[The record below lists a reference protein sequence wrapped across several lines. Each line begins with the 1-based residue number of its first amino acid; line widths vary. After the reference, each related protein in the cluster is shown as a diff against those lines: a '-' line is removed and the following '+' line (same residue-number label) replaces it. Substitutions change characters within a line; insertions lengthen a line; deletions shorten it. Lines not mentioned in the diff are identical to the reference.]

1 MPQDPLDHLDHPE
14 AYLEIKN
21 YLLAQVLP
29 VANQIDADSSLLFQ
43 AFRDMGSKGWLVP
56 KAPTSLGGLGFD
68 TEGYGQFQRLMARHS
83 GALAFLQTQH
93 QSAASLLLASENEA
107 LKQAY
112 IPAMAKGKKRVGVG
126 FSQLRRQPPPL
137 LAKRVAGGYALSGEV
152 PWVSGAGLFEEFVGA
167 AVLPSGEAVFGLLP
181 LVSGQLKLIAQ
192 PSGPAQSGSAQSSSA
207 QSGRLTVGELTVGE
221 PMALC
226 AMAATNTVQVKL
238 QDWFLPDEQVVGQ
251 RPAGWIAGRDH
262 ANPLSPLPLMFGC
275 TQASLDVLMRSLTR
289 RHIDHDIVQKLGSR
303 LEGLI
308 AAQAEAVNL
317 PISAYSKKIALRGK
331 AISLMNT
338 SAQAAIIS
346 ASGAANALSH
356 PAQRVYREALL
367 FSVSG
372 QTTEGAIAS
381 LDCLC

>member
-1 MPQDPLDHLDHPE
+1 MPQDPLDRLDHPE
-14 AYLEIKN
+14 AYLEIKD

-43 AFRDMGSKGWLVP
+43 AFRDMGAKGWLVP
-56 KAPTSLGGLGFD
+56 KAPTSFGGLGFD

-112 IPAMAKGKKRVGVG
+112 LPAMAKGEKRVGVG

-137 LAKRVAGGYALSGEV
+137 LAKRVADGYALSGEV
-152 PWVSGAGLFEEFVGA
+152 PWVSGAGLFEEFIGA

-181 LVSGQLKLIAQ
+181 LVTGQTK
-192 PSGPAQSGSAQSSSA
+192 GPEQSGL
-207 QSGRLTVGELTVGE
+207 LTAGELTVGE

-238 QDWFLPDEQVVGQ
+238 QDWFLSDEQVVGQ
-251 RPAGWIAGRDH
+251 RPAGWIAGRDR
-262 ANPLSPLPLMFGC
+262 ANPLSPLSLMFGC
-275 TQASLDVLMRSLTR
+275 TQASLDVLVRSLTR
-289 RHIDHDIVQKLGSR
+289 RHIDHDIVQKLGSQ

-308 AAQAEAVNL
+308 AARAEAVNL

-381 LDCLC
+381 LDCLR

>member
-1 MPQDPLDHLDHPE
+1 MPQDPFAHAEDYAELKD
-14 AYLEIKN
+14 YLI
-21 YLLAQVLP
+21 AQVSP
-29 VANQIDADSSLLFQ
+29 VANQLDADASRLFE
-43 AFRDMGSKGWLVP
+43 AFGDMGVKGWLVP
-56 KAPTSLGGLGFD
+56 KSPKALGGMGLD
-68 TEGYGQFQRLMARHS
+68 AEGYGQFQCLMAQHS

-112 IPAMAKGKKRVGVG
+112 IPAMAKGQKRVGVG

-137 LAKRVAGGYALSGEV
+137 LAKRVAGGYVLSGEV
-152 PWVSGAGLFEEFVGA
+152 PWVSGAGLFEEFIGA
-167 AVLPSGEAVFGLLP
+167 AVLPSGEAVFGILP
-181 LVSGQLKLIAQ
+181 LVSSQPSGQ
-192 PSGPAQSGSAQSSSA
+192 PSGPEQSGPE
-207 QSGRLTVGELTVGE
+207 QSGLNQSGLLTVGELAVGELAVGE

-238 QDWFLPDEQVVGQ
+238 QNWFLPDEQVVGQ
-251 RPAGWIAGRDH
+251 RPAGWIAGRDR

-275 TQASLDVLMRSLTR
+275 TQASLDVVARSLTR
-289 RHIDHDIVQKLGSR
+289 RRIDHPIAQHLSAR
-303 LEGLI
+303 LDALQSARSER
-308 AAQAEAVNL
+308 VNL
-317 PISAYSKKIALRGK
+317 PISAYKEKITLRGK

-338 SAQAAIIS
+338 AAQAAIIS

-356 PAQRVYREALL
+356 PAQRIYREALL